1 MTAIS
6 GVYVALKTMADGTCR
21 ITIDLD
27 CPLAQLATLNLM
39 PGTPLAIAR
48 LTNEAGTAAI
58 QPEPEPEPAPEPVKG
73 GALAK
78 LAGMWCNDPEF
89 QAWLRQHYKIKVR
102 NATDAA
108 EFVRH
113 ECGVSSRAELD
124 NNPIA
129 ERAFN
134 NSVRLPYMAYQQ
146 GRTK

>member
-6 GVYVALKTMADGTCR
+6 GTYVALKTMADGTCR

-27 CPLAQLATLNLM
+27 CSLAQLAELNLM

-58 QPEPEPEPAPEPVKG
+58 QPEPEPAPDPVKG

-78 LAGMWCNDPEF
+78 LAGMWCADPEF
-89 QAWLRQHYKIKVR
+89 QAWLRLHYKVKAR
-102 NATDAA
+102 DARDAA
-108 EFVRH
+108 EFMRH
-113 ECGVSSRAELD
+113 ECDVASRAELD
-124 NNPIA
+124 SNPAA

-134 NSVRLPYMAYQQ
+134 NLFRLPYMAYQQ